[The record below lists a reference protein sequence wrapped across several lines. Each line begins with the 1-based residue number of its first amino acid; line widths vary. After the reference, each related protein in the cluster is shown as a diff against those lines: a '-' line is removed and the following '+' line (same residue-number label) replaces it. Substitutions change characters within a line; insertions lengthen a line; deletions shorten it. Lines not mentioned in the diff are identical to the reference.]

1 MATAVCLKRQ
11 RQCKKEWLRWFD
23 QASVAAL
30 CERRRHCRAQIGRR
44 SETAATA
51 HFRSLNDFA
60 CRRTSAEIIVRVSH
74 MIRRDYIVVGAGI
87 GGASACE
94 GIRKY
99 DKRGSVTLV
108 GAEAFPPYKRWIIS
122 KSFLREKDANTK
134 KLQEVD
140 ERWLE
145 SHKIEARFG
154 TVVTQFNIERRLAV
168 LANGESIEFTKA
180 CLAMGSR
187 PLRPAMAGT
196 NLGNVIYLRT
206 TRDALALREMA
217 NLEKTIMVVGGG
229 LLACESAA
237 SLRMMKM
244 KVGLM
249 HRDGY
254 LLNRYVDP
262 NTGAWLTD
270 YFAKH
275 GVVLSMGEAL
285 NGFEG
290 KTVLRNIQTK
300 SGNRF
305 PVGLAVV
312 ACGAEP
318 NLDLVR
324 NTPLAGP
331 HGSPVTD
338 YLETEEKGIYAIGDL
353 AFYPDR
359 LMGGMRRQ
367 THWDNAR
374 KQGLIA
380 GANMT
385 GKKRIRYEQLPYFW
399 TEIFDLHMHFVGD
412 FSILPT
418 RIEVHGAYA
427 KKKFVARY
435 YQGEK

>member
-1 MATAVCLKRQ
+1 
-11 RQCKKEWLRWFD
+11 
-23 QASVAAL
+23 
-30 CERRRHCRAQIGRR
+30 
-44 SETAATA
+44 
-51 HFRSLNDFA
+51 
-60 CRRTSAEIIVRVSH
+60 
-74 MIRRDYIVVGAGI
+74 MIQRDYLIIGSGI

-94 GIRKY
+94 GIRRY
-99 DKRGSVTLV
+99 DKRGSVTLI
-108 GAEAFPPYKRWIIS
+108 GAEVFPPYKRWILS
-122 KSFLREKDANTK
+122 KSFLREKNPQLK
-134 KLQEVD
+134 KLQEPA
-140 ERWLE
+140 ERWFRA
-145 SHKIEARFG
+145 HKIETRFG
-154 TVVTQFNIERRLAV
+154 TVVTQFNIDRRLAV
-168 LANGESIEFTKA
+168 LATGESIEFNKA

-187 PLRPAMAGT
+187 PVRPQVAGVG
-196 NLGNVIYLRT
+196 LGNVIYLRT
-206 TRDALALREMA
+206 VRDTLALKEMA
-217 NLEKTIMVVGGG
+217 NVERTVMVVGGG
-229 LLACESAA
+229 LLACEAAA
-237 SLRMMKM
+237 SLRTIKL

-249 HRDGY
+249 HRDSY
-254 LLNRYVDP
+254 LLNRYLDAE
-262 NTGAWLTD
+262 TGAWLTD

-275 GVVLSMGEAL
+275 GVTMSMGESL

-338 YLETEEKGIYAIGDL
+338 YLETEEKGIYAVGDL

-359 LMGGMRRQ
+359 VMGGVRRQ
-367 THWDNAR
+367 THWENAH

-385 GKKRIRYEQLPYFW
+385 GKKRIRYEQIPYFW
-399 TEIFDLHMHFVGD
+399 TEMFDLRMDFVGD
-412 FSILPT
+412 FSVLPT
-418 RIEVHGAYA
+418 RVDLRGTYT

-435 YQGEK
+435 YQGEKLRGILLCQQPPREVKSAKTQLRHALGK

>member
-1 MATAVCLKRQ
+1 
-11 RQCKKEWLRWFD
+11 
-23 QASVAAL
+23 
-30 CERRRHCRAQIGRR
+30 
-44 SETAATA
+44 
-51 HFRSLNDFA
+51 
-60 CRRTSAEIIVRVSH
+60 
-74 MIRRDYIVVGAGI
+74 MIQRDYLVIGGGI

-94 GIRKY
+94 GIRRH

-108 GAEAFPPYKRWIIS
+108 SAEVFPPYKRWILS
-122 KSFLREKDANTK
+122 KSFLREKSLQPK
-134 KLQEVD
+134 KLQEPT
-140 ERWLE
+140 EHWYQA
-145 SHKIEARFG
+145 HKIETRFG
-154 TVVTQFNIERRLAV
+154 TVVTQFNIDRRLAV
-168 LANGESIEFTKA
+168 LANGESIEFNKA

-187 PLRPAMAGT
+187 PVRPQVAGT
-196 NLGNVIYLRT
+196 SLGNVIYLRT
-206 TRDALALREMA
+206 IRDALALREMSS
-217 NLEKTIMVVGGG
+217 LEKTIMVVGGG
-229 LLACESAA
+229 LLACEAAA

-249 HRDGY
+249 HRDAY

-262 NTGAWLTD
+262 ETGTWLTD
-270 YFAKH
+270 YFTKH

-331 HGSPVTD
+331 HGSPVTE

-359 LMGGMRRQ
+359 IMGGVRRQ
-367 THWDNAR
+367 THWENAR
-374 KQGLIA
+374 MQGLIA

-385 GKKRIRYEQLPYFW
+385 GKKRIRYEQVPYFW
-399 TEIFDLHMHFVGD
+399 TEMFDLRMDFVGD
-412 FSILPT
+412 FSVLPT
-418 RIEVHGAYA
+418 RVGREGTYA

-435 YQGEK
+435 YQGDKLRAILLCQHTQRDVDSAKTQLRHVLGK

>member
-1 MATAVCLKRQ
+1 
-11 RQCKKEWLRWFD
+11 
-23 QASVAAL
+23 
-30 CERRRHCRAQIGRR
+30 
-44 SETAATA
+44 
-51 HFRSLNDFA
+51 
-60 CRRTSAEIIVRVSH
+60 
-74 MIRRDYIVVGAGI
+74 MIRRDYLIIGGGV

-108 GAEAFPPYKRWIIS
+108 GAEVLPPYKRWILS
-122 KSFLREKDANTK
+122 KSFLREKDPDLK
-134 KLQEVD
+134 KLQEFD
-140 ERWLE
+140 EKWFQA
-145 SHKIEARFG
+145 HKIETRFG
-154 TVVTQFNIERRLAV
+154 TVATQFNIERRLAV
-168 LANGESIEFTKA
+168 LANGESIEFNKA

-187 PLRPAMAGT
+187 PGRPAVAGT

-206 TRDALALREMA
+206 VRDALALKEMGSV
-217 NLEKTIMVVGGG
+217 ERGIMVVGGG
-229 LLACESAA
+229 LLACETAA
-237 SLRMMKM
+237 SLRTLKM

-249 HRDGY
+249 HRDPY
-254 LLNRYVDP
+254 LLNRYIDP
-262 NTGAWLTD
+262 DTGAWLTD

-275 GVVLSMGEAL
+275 GVVLSMGESL

-318 NLDLVR
+318 NLELVR

-331 HGSPVTD
+331 HGSPVTE

-359 LMGGMRRQ
+359 IMGGVRRQ
-367 THWDNAR
+367 THWENAR
-374 KQGLIA
+374 MQGLIA

-385 GKKRIRYEQLPYFW
+385 GKKRIRYEQVPYFW
-399 TEIFDLHMHFVGD
+399 TEMFDLRMDFVGD
-412 FSILPT
+412 FSVLPT
-418 RIEVHGAYA
+418 RVDLDGTYT

-435 YQGEK
+435 YQGEKLRGILLCQHAQREVDSAKTQLRHALGK

>member
-1 MATAVCLKRQ
+1 
-11 RQCKKEWLRWFD
+11 
-23 QASVAAL
+23 
-30 CERRRHCRAQIGRR
+30 
-44 SETAATA
+44 
-51 HFRSLNDFA
+51 
-60 CRRTSAEIIVRVSH
+60 
-74 MIRRDYIVVGAGI
+74 MIQRDYLIIGSGI
-87 GGASACE
+87 GGASTCE
-94 GIRKY
+94 GIRRH

-108 GAEAFPPYKRWIIS
+108 GAEVFPPYKRWILS
-122 KSFLREKDANTK
+122 KSFLREKNPQLK
-134 KLQEVD
+134 KLQEPD
-140 ERWLE
+140 ERWYHA
-145 SHKIEARFG
+145 HKIETRFG
-154 TVVTQFNIERRLAV
+154 TVVTQFNIDRRLAV
-168 LANGESIEFTKA
+168 LANGESIEFNKA

-187 PLRPAMAGT
+187 PVRPPVAGVS
-196 NLGNVIYLRT
+196 LGNVIYLRT
-206 TRDALALREMA
+206 IRDALALKEMA
-217 NLEKTIMVVGGG
+217 NLEKSLIVVGGG
-229 LLACESAA
+229 LLACEAAA
-237 SLRMMKM
+237 SLRKMKL

-249 HRDGY
+249 HRDSY
-254 LLNRYVDP
+254 LLNRYLDSE
-262 NTGAWLTD
+262 TGGWLTD

-275 GVVLSMGEAL
+275 GVAMSMGESL

-338 YLETEEKGIYAIGDL
+338 YLETEEKGIYAVGDL

-359 LMGGMRRQ
+359 VMGGMRRQ

-385 GKKRIRYEQLPYFW
+385 GKKRIRYEQLPCFW
-399 TEIFDLHMHFVGD
+399 TEMFDLRMEFVGD
-412 FSILPT
+412 FSVLPT
-418 RIEVHGAYA
+418 HVELHGTYA

-435 YQGEK
+435 YQGEKLRGILLCQQPPREVESAKTQLRHALGK

>member
-1 MATAVCLKRQ
+1 
-11 RQCKKEWLRWFD
+11 
-23 QASVAAL
+23 
-30 CERRRHCRAQIGRR
+30 
-44 SETAATA
+44 
-51 HFRSLNDFA
+51 
-60 CRRTSAEIIVRVSH
+60 
-74 MIRRDYIVVGAGI
+74 MIQRDYLIIGSSV

-94 GIRKY
+94 GIRRH

-108 GAEAFPPYKRWIIS
+108 GAEVFPTYKRWILS
-122 KSFLREKDANTK
+122 KSFLREKDPNLK
-134 KLQEVD
+134 KLQEFD
-140 ERWLE
+140 ERWY
-145 SHKIEARFG
+145 SAHKIETRFG

-168 LANGESIEFTKA
+168 LANGESIEFNKA

-187 PLRPAMAGT
+187 PVRPPVAGVG
-196 NLGNVIYLRT
+196 LGNVIYLRT
-206 TRDALALREMA
+206 LRDALALKEMA
-217 NLEKTIMVVGGG
+217 SLEKSLMVVGGG
-229 LLACESAA
+229 LLACEAAA
-237 SLRMMKM
+237 SLRMMKL

-249 HRDGY
+249 HRDSY
-254 LLNRYVDP
+254 LLNRYLDP
-262 NTGAWLTD
+262 ETGTWLTD

-275 GVVLSMGEAL
+275 GVAMSMGESL

-290 KTVLRNIQTK
+290 KTILRNIQTK

-305 PVGLAVV
+305 PVSLAVV

-338 YLETEEKGIYAIGDL
+338 YLETEEKGIYAVGDL

-359 LMGGMRRQ
+359 IMGGVRRQ
-367 THWDNAR
+367 THWENAR

-385 GKKRIRYEQLPYFW
+385 GKKRIRYEQIPSFW
-399 TEIFDLHMHFVGD
+399 TEIFDLRMDFVGD
-412 FSILPT
+412 FSVLPSRVDLQGT
-418 RIEVHGAYA
+418 YA

-435 YQGEK
+435 YQGDKLRGILLCDQPPREVESAKTQLRHTLGK